1 MKFKIKK
8 PWTNEITG
16 EEYEAEQIVEM
27 TVARALTAAE
37 KLAAFGGGFIEV
49 VEEEQEQ
56 DQEQPPKNDLTVAEL
71 KEELDKRG
79 IDYPSDAKKAD
90 LVALFEGEGGE
101 E

>member
-1 MKFKIKK
+1 MKFKILK
-8 PWTNEITG
+8 PFTDVETK
-16 EEYEAEQIVEM
+16 EDYQAEQIVEM

-56 DQEQPPKNDLTVAEL
+56 DQEQSPKSDLTVAEL

-79 IDYPSDAKKAD
+79 VDYPSDAKKAD
-90 LVALFEGEGGE
+90 LVALFEGEGGGE
-101 E
+101 

>member
-1 MKFKIKK
+1 MKFKILKSFVDAETK
-8 PWTNEITG
+8 ED
-16 EEYEAEQIVEM
+16 YQAEQIVEM

-49 VEEEQEQ
+49 VEEEPEQ
-56 DQEQPPKNDLTVAEL
+56 DQPPKNDLTVAEL

-90 LVALFEGEGGE
+90 LVALFEGEGGGE
-101 E
+101 